1 MSSQAWHTYL
11 RPHRSPETPAA
22 MRLILAILSGAILS
36 LSYRGSFSSLYSWVC
51 LALLLACVLGSRG
64 WVAFS
69 CGFLHGLVFPLTCVP
84 WIAETLS
91 VHGGMSMAAGWGVLL
106 LIASV
111 WGAIVGLFALAV
123 QRLSKRSVTL
133 ALAGAPFLWVS
144 TEVARAYLPE
154 ISFPWALLGYPAA
167 GNPAL
172 VQLTTLTGI
181 YGVSFLVA
189 AFNALLMW
197 SDLARTPEIM
207 ESHLLN
213 RSQEGTAS
221 AVPKSTKNSGV
232 LTPEVRR
239 LAAPSI
245 YERGSRRR
253 WIVVAAVAA
262 VLFLVA
268 WIGPRFVPKAEAHHV
283 ARVVQP
289 NFPENL
295 EYAGDWYADHKADM
309 AELERLSLRPSPA
322 GYSPDLLIWPEVPA
336 PFSFSDPHFGPVISH
351 LAQEFHHPVVVGI
364 IEWKPG
370 TEIAHGVPHSTF
382 VPYNSAALLNEWGQR
397 TFSYDKMHLVPFGE
411 YEPFPLIHQV
421 VTSVSEEVGGFRK
434 GKERAVGK
442 FSNGNTFSVFI
453 CYEAIYPG
461 EVREFVARGAQ
472 LLINISNDGWF
483 GTSQAAEQH
492 LRMARV
498 RAVEN
503 RRWLLRDTNSGISAA
518 IDPYGN
524 MVRAMKRD
532 SRDAADLPYDFRTDT
547 TLYSQWGDWF
557 AWMCVGVSVIL
568 VILTFGKAKRARL
581 AQGFAKTA

>member
-351 LAQEFHHPVVVGI
+351 LAQEFHHPVVVGV

-370 TEIAHGVPHSTF
+370 TEIVRGVPQSPL

-524 MVRAMKRD
+524 MLRVMKRD
-532 SRDAADLPYDFRTDT
+532 TRDAADLPYDFRTDK

-568 VILTFGKAKRARL
+568 VLLTFRKAK
-581 AQGFAKTA
+581 

>member
-64 WVAFS
+64 WVAFA
-69 CGFLHGLVFPLTCVP
+69 CGFLHGLVFSLTCVP

-144 TEVARAYLPE
+144 TEVARTYLPE

-189 AFNALLMW
+189 AFNALLVW
-197 SDLARTPEIM
+197 SD
-207 ESHLLN
+207 
-213 RSQEGTAS
+213 S
-221 AVPKSTKNSGV
+221 APRQVHTK
-232 LTPEVRR
+232 
-239 LAAPSI
+239 
-245 YERGSRRR
+245 RR
-253 WIVVAAVAA
+253 WGAVAAVAA

-268 WIGPRFVPKAEAHHV
+268 WIGPQFVPGAEAHHV

-322 GYSPDLLIWPEVPA
+322 GHSPDLLVWPEAPA

-364 IEWKPG
+364 IEWKPS
-370 TEIAHGVPHSTF
+370 TEIVRGVPQSAL
-382 VPYNSAALLNEWGQR
+382 VPYNSAAMLNEWGQR

-532 SRDAADLPYDFRTDT
+532 TRDAADLPYDFRTDK

-568 VILTFGKAKRARL
+568 IILTFGKAKRARL
-581 AQGFAKTA
+581 AQGLAKTA

>member
-51 LALLLACVLGSRG
+51 LALLLACVLGARG
-64 WVAFS
+64 WVAFA

-144 TEVARAYLPE
+144 TEVARTYLPE

-189 AFNALLMW
+189 AFSALLMW
-197 SDLARTPEIM
+197 SDSART
-207 ESHLLN
+207 
-213 RSQEGTAS
+213 QEN
-221 AVPKSTKNSGV
+221 TK
-232 LTPEVRR
+232 
-239 LAAPSI
+239 
-245 YERGSRRR
+245 RR
-253 WIVVAAVAA
+253 WAAVAAVTA

-322 GYSPDLLIWPEVPA
+322 GHSPDLLVWPEAPA

-351 LAQEFHHPVVVGI
+351 LAQEFHHPVVVGV

-370 TEIAHGVPHSTF
+370 TEIAHGVPHGTF
-382 VPYNSAALLNEWGQR
+382 VPYNSAAMLNEWGQR

-503 RRWLLRDTNSGISAA
+503 RRWLLRDTNSGISAS

-524 MVRAMKRD
+524 MLRVMKRD
-532 SRDAADLPYDFRTDT
+532 TRDAADLPYDFRTDK
-547 TLYSQWGDWF
+547 TLYAQWGDWF

-568 VILTFGKAKRARL
+568 VLLTFRKAKRARL

>member
-11 RPHRSPETPAA
+11 RPHRSPETPVAL
-22 MRLILAILSGAILS
+22 RLVLAILSGAILS
-36 LSYRGSFSSLYSWVC
+36 LSYRGSFSSSYSWAC
-51 LALLLACVLGSRG
+51 LALLLACILGSRSG
-64 WVAFS
+64 VAFA
-69 CGFLHGLVFPLTCVP
+69 CGFLHGLAFCLTCVP
-84 WIAETLS
+84 WIAEVLS
-91 VHGGMSMAAGWGVLL
+91 VHGGMPRAAGWGVLL

-111 WGAIVGLFALAV
+111 WGAINGFFALIV
-123 QRLSKRSVTL
+123 QKLSKRNLPL
-133 ALAGAPFLWVS
+133 AFIGTPFLWIS

-172 VQLTTLTGI
+172 VQLATITGI

-189 AFNALLMW
+189 AFNALLVW
-197 SDLARTPEIM
+197 SD
-207 ESHLLN
+207 S
-213 RSQEGTAS
+213 
-221 AVPKSTKNSGV
+221 
-232 LTPEVRR
+232 
-239 LAAPSI
+239 APSPNNAK
-245 YERGSRRR
+245 RR
-253 WIVVAAVAA
+253 WTVVAAVAA
-262 VLFLVA
+262 ALLLVA

-309 AELERLSLRPSPA
+309 ADLLRLSLRPSPA
-322 GYSPDLLIWPEVPA
+322 GPSPDLLIWPEAPA
-336 PFSFSDPHFGPVISH
+336 PFSFSDPHFGPVISQ
-351 LAQEFHHPVVVGI
+351 LAQEFHHPLVVGV

-370 TEIAHGVPHSTF
+370 TEIVHDAPHSTL
-382 VPYNSAALLNEWGQR
+382 VPYNSAAMLNEWGQR

-434 GKERAVGK
+434 GKDRAVGK

-461 EVREFVARGAQ
+461 EVREFAARGAQ
-472 LLINISNDGWF
+472 LFINISNDGWF

-503 RRWLLRDTNSGISAA
+503 RRWLVRDTNSGISAS

-524 MVRAMKRD
+524 MLRVMRRDARD
-532 SRDAADLPYDFRTDT
+532 SADLPYDFRTDK
-547 TLYSQWGDWF
+547 TLYSRWGDWF
-557 AWMCVGVSVIL
+557 AWMCVGVSAIL
-568 VILTFGKAKRARL
+568 VILVVFGKVK
-581 AQGFAKTA
+581 